1 MFYVA
6 MPMQNL
12 TTLGQPLLGDYLGGG
27 EGKEFLKT
35 IVDSIMNIGSNLQY
49 TLDPYPPKIGIAQ
62 KIQYA
67 HQTYL

>member
-1 MFYVA
+1 MLYVA

-49 TLDPYPPKIGIAQ
+49 TLDPSPP
-62 KIQYA
+62 
-67 HQTYL
+67 